1 MRSGPFLKMDNMN
14 IDSER
19 KRGNGEKMSKI
30 DVIIPVYKPTE
41 KLFKLLDKLK
51 EQTVAV
57 NRIILINT
65 EQGYFDNLVA
75 GTNFWQKY
83 KNVTVKHISKR
94 EFDHGNTRRR
104 AVTESDN
111 DYFVMMTDDA
121 VPADQFLLERLLT
134 PVMSGEAGMSY
145 ARQLTGEE
153 SSVIEKFTRKF
164 NYPEESEIKSSEDI
178 RQKGIKAF
186 FASNVCAAYDRKIY
200 DSLGGFVKHTI
211 FNEDMIY
218 ARKLIDG
225 GSKIAYVADAKVY
238 HSHKYSG
245 KQQFKRNFDLG
256 VSHAQYPDV
265 FEGINTENEGIR
277 LVKETC
283 RHLLHIGKP
292 WLIVQL
298 LWLSGC
304 KYLGY
309 FFGKRYRLLSQKT
322 VRAFSMNK
330 EYWK

>member
-1 MRSGPFLKMDNMN
+1 MD
-14 IDSER
+14 R
-19 KRGNGEKMSKI
+19 T
-30 DVIIPVYKPTE
+30 DVIIPVYKPTK
-41 KLFKLLDKLK
+41 KLFALLDRLK
-51 EQTVAV
+51 EQTMPV

-65 EQGYFDNLVA
+65 EQGYFDKLVA
-75 GTNFWQKY
+75 GTDFWQKY
-83 KNVTVKHISKR
+83 KNVTVKHISRR

-104 AVTESDN
+104 AVAESEN

-121 VPADQFLLERLLT
+121 IPADRYLLERLLA
-134 PVMSGEAGMSY
+134 PVVSGEAGMSY
-145 ARQLTGEE
+145 ARQLTGDE

-164 NYPEESEIKSSEDI
+164 NYPEKSEIKSAEDI
-178 RQKGIKAF
+178 REKGIKAF
-186 FASNVCAAYDRKIY
+186 FASNVCAAYDRKTY

-225 GSKIAYVADAKVY
+225 GGRIAYVAGAKVY

-245 KQQFKRNFDLG
+245 IQQFKRNFDLG

-265 FEGINTENEGIR
+265 FGGISTENEGVR
-277 LVKETC
+277 LVKETG
-283 RHLLHIGKP
+283 RYLLRIGKP
-292 WLIVQL
+292 WLVIQL

-309 FFGKRYRLLSQKT
+309 YFGKRYRLLSPGM

-330 EYWK
+330 EYWEKI